1 MTGQR
6 AGAPLLTASQKGALL
21 DLARAAID
29 AQVRGGPP
37 PEPLTMPLPSASGA
51 FVTVKAGGELRGC
64 LGKVDTRIDLAEDV
78 AKCAADAASRDPRF
92 APLSRGELPAIVV
105 EVSVLGP
112 LEPIDPPRPEEVV
125 VGRHGL
131 VVEQGRR
138 RGLLLPQVATEWG
151 WTSEEFLR
159 QTSAK
164 AGLAR
169 DAWQQ
174 GARVFRFEAEVFGDA
189 EQDSGPPIG
198 D

>member
-1 MTGQR
+1 MTGPR
-6 AGAPLLTASQKGALL
+6 AGAPLLTPSQKHALL

-29 AQVRGGPP
+29 AKVRGGPP
-37 PEPLTMPLPSASGA
+37 PEPTTIALPAASGA

-64 LGKVDTRIDLAEDV
+64 LGTLDRRSDLAEDV

-92 APLSRGELPAIVV
+92 APLSRGELPAIVI

-131 VVEQGRR
+131 VVEHGRR

-159 QTSAK
+159 QASVK
-164 AGLAR
+164 AGLPR

-174 GARVFRFEAEVFGDA
+174 GAQVFRFEAEVFGDA
-189 EQDSGPPIG
+189 EDSRPPTG